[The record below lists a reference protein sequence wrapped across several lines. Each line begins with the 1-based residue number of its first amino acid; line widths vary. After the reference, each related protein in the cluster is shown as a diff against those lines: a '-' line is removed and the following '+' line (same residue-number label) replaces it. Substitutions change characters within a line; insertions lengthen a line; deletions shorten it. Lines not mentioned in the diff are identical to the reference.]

1 VNSVP
6 FWWLVRR
13 SVDGKA
19 GYYDAANTAWFA
31 HQAWGEPFLSRE
43 DAEETAKSTGEP
55 SARAVRVHARIP
67 EPKLPAWVKPVAFQ
81 YQHVQVWRQHR
92 PGAWTQYVFYVS
104 TAADLS
110 VKEAVVHPRGA
121 APWGAS
127 DVVSA
132 PVDVW
137 TEAAQRAAKMLRA
150 RKAAR

>member
-1 VNSVP
+1 MKPSSVP
-6 FWWLVRR
+6 FWWVVRHR
-13 SVDGKA
+13 DGGYLGDWVDKHVQHQREA
-19 GYYDAANTAWFA
+19 GRCST
-31 HQAWGEPFLSRE
+31 RE
-43 DAEETAKSTGEP
+43 DAEFAAAWWEDAAHYVVK
-55 SARAVRVHARIP
+55 VHARIP

-137 TEAAQRAAKMLRA
+137 AEAAQRAAKMLRA
-150 RKAAR
+150 RKAGK

>member
-1 VNSVP
+1 MNSVP

-13 SVDGKA
+13 VVAGKA

-81 YQHVQVWRQHR
+81 YQHVQVWRAEGGRWTQCVFAVSGNGLRITETITHAPAGIHR
-92 PGAWTQYVFYVS
+92 PQALWPYV
-104 TAADLS
+104 
-110 VKEAVVHPRGA
+110 P
-121 APWGAS
+121 P
-127 DVVSA
+127 
-132 PVDVW
+132 DVW

>member
-1 VNSVP
+1 MNSVP
-6 FWWLVRR
+6 FWWVVKHRDGGYIGEY
-13 SVDGKA
+13 VDKHVQHQREA
-19 GYYDAANTAWFA
+19 GRNWA
-31 HQAWGEPFLSRE
+31 RE
-43 DAEETAKSTGEP
+43 DAEFAAAWWEDAAHYVVK
-55 SARAVRVHARIP
+55 VHARIP
-67 EPKLPAWVKPVAFQ
+67 EPKLPAWVKPLAFH

-137 TEAAQRAAKMLRA
+137 TEAAQRAAKMLCA
-150 RKAAR
+150 RKAVR